1 MWCSSQPILLTAWW
15 IIGDVISHNYNQD
28 TIWKFNHT
36 GAYSSPGWRVHH
48 PIRRLH
54 ISLRTSYSQQ
64 QKKRD
69 STKPGPTEKG
79 KGSKYTHDGLS
90 DVAVEHTLS
99 LLVLRRVHS
108 SVTLPPFPLDCLL
121 PAKQP
126 SHITAHLP
134 VPRSSHLAEYGI
146 IASKLNQ
153 IFHYA
158 SDIWKR
164 WWWFGELWSV
174 RYRHSCGH
182 NIKLIVFSPSQ
193 VRLWV
198 RGYPVLTKDINF
210 GPRTTHP
217 WEHPHCHQPTGHQT
231 IFWEEQL
238 SIQKLQKF
246 TKLAST
252 TVYECI
258 NAHKCTSNCSGG
270 HQLETCREC

>member
-1 MWCSSQPILLTAWW
+1 MPYENSTILEHTAVLVGGFTTPLGGS
-15 IIGDVISHNYNQD
+15 ILAYV
-28 TIWKFNHT
+28 FHT
-36 GAYSSPGWRVHH
+36 LSNK
-48 PIRRLH
+48 
-54 ISLRTSYSQQ
+54 Q
-64 QKKRD
+64 RD

-79 KGSKYTHDGLS
+79 KGSKYTHDGLP

-134 VPRSSHLAEYGI
+134 RSSHLAGYGI
-146 IASKLNQ
+146 KLNQ

-164 WWWFGELWSV
+164 WWWWFREPWPV

-217 WEHPHCHQPTGHQT
+217 WEHPHCHQPAPDHILRRAVVYSKT
-231 IFWEEQL
+231 
-238 SIQKLQKF
+238 
-246 TKLAST
+246 TKIYKTCKYYSLWM
-252 TVYECI
+252 
-258 NAHKCTSNCSGG
+258 HKRT
-270 HQLETCREC
+270 

>member
-1 MWCSSQPILLTAWW
+1 M
-15 IIGDVISHNYNQD
+15 
-28 TIWKFNHT
+28 
-36 GAYSSPGWRVHH
+36 
-48 PIRRLH
+48 
-54 ISLRTSYSQQ
+54 
-64 QKKRD
+64 
-69 STKPGPTEKG
+69 
-79 KGSKYTHDGLS
+79 
-90 DVAVEHTLS
+90 AVEHTLS

-134 VPRSSHLAEYGI
+134 RSSHLAGYGI

-164 WWWFGELWSV
+164 WWWFREPWEV

-217 WEHPHCHQPTGHQT
+217 WGHPHCHQPTGHQT